1 MQGIIT
7 LRYQTTKLCIVQH
20 FNVWNKIF
28 INNISSLNLR
38 NLFRWHKK
46 NFQKIALQF
55 PLGSRAKV
63 VSLTD
68 DRFPTAHELW
78 KLQDF
83 APHEVVLHNDFSV
96 SHKPHTDRWRSLQQP
111 KTPWLLM
118 YPLSCLLIQFFVSI
132 SVMFWSRLNTDCCFP
147 GIYFTFLYAVKYKN
161 EQQQKSITTFSSLHI
176 RH

>member
-1 MQGIIT
+1 MQGIII
-7 LRYQTTKLCIVQH
+7 LRYKTTKLCIVQH
-20 FNVWNKIF
+20 LNIWNIIF

-78 KLQDF
+78 KLQVF

-111 KTPWLLM
+111 KTPLATNVPAFMSFNSIFCFNFRNVLITIKHRLLF
-118 YPLSCLLIQFFVSI
+118 PRDIFQI
-132 SVMFWSRLNTDCCFP
+132 SLCCK
-147 GIYFTFLYAVKYKN
+147 I
-161 EQQQKSITTFSSLHI
+161 
-176 RH
+176 